1 MTLSLDDTEV
11 SKPAAKRIAL
21 LICNS
26 NFPNIPGARLVG
38 PAKDA
43 ETLDGILSDPE
54 ICQFEVRK
62 VVDGGLRQVRLEIAR
77 ICGDADVDDTIVIY
91 YSGNATTGKDGS
103 FCLLV
108 YDTEDKYP
116 FATGLDADFILSQLR
131 DSRCR
136 KSVLLIDGCHSG
148 AFFAH
153 NRGVPNGLYAITSCG
168 AEEVC
173 MDTPEG
179 GPFTLAL
186 AEGLRHAAAD
196 ADGDGRVSIDELHE
210 FVKRRLST
218 QGHQGNPQKWVWNVP
233 EPIYLATA
241 PSPVFLSYA
250 REDVVAADQ
259 LASALKAE
267 GLSVWIDRQDIQSG
281 SWKERVTEGL
291 TKACATVFLLTA
303 ASLKSSAV
311 RKELSFAAKK
321 SVPIIPVQIGEINE
335 ALLPD
340 WYTLDF
346 DELHRH
352 VIDPTSQDYSVRT
365 LASAIRSARRRGEG
379 TAGGAT

>member
-1 MTLSLDDTEV
+1 M
-11 SKPAAKRIAL
+11 
-21 LICNS
+21 
-26 NFPNIPGARLVG
+26 
-38 PAKDA
+38 
-43 ETLDGILSDPE
+43 
-54 ICQFEVRK
+54 
-62 VVDGGLRQVRLEIAR
+62 
-77 ICGDADVDDTIVIY
+77 CG
-91 YSGNATTGKDGS
+91 
-103 FCLLV
+103 
-108 YDTEDKYP
+108 
-116 FATGLDADFILSQLR
+116 
-131 DSRCR
+131 
-136 KSVLLIDGCHSG
+136 
-148 AFFAH
+148 
-153 NRGVPNGLYAITSCG
+153 
-168 AEEVC
+168 
-173 MDTPEG
+173 DTPEG

-186 AEGLRHAAAD
+186 ADGLRHAAAD

-210 FVKRRLST
+210 FVKQRLSA

-241 PSPVFLSYA
+241 PRPVFLSYA
-250 REDVVAADQ
+250 REDVLAADQ
-259 LASALKAE
+259 LASALKEE

-321 SVPIIPVQIGEINE
+321 RVPIIPVQIGEIDE
-335 ALLPD
+335 ASLPD

-352 VIDPTSQDYSVRT
+352 IVDPTSQEDSVRT

-379 TAGGAT
+379 TAGSAT